1 MKEIQILLK
10 KNVVIICNNEFCY
23 SSLCARGG
31 LYFLCIRHF
40 LTCYLV
46 YVQSFLNFVFLR
58 LSRFRPGSI
67 LVTFSFVDNS

>member
-31 LYFLCIRHF
+31 LYFLCIYQF
-40 LTCYLV
+40 LMCYLV
-46 YVQSFLNFVFLR
+46 INQYF
-58 LSRFRPGSI
+58 
-67 LVTFSFVDNS
+67 